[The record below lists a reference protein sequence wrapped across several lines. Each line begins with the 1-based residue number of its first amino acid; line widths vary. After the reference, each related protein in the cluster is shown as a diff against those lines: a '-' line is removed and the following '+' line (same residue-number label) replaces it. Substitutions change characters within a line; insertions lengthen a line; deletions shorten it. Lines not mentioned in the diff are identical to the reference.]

1 MSIADDIPNVMA
13 ARAARQAERNDERS
27 ARDAFI
33 QAQFPLMAE
42 RFEVLLQEALGV
54 HSQLNVQITPVVLP
68 VQGRNFAALPIRV
81 VRVRSMLA
89 ADAQTVTFTP
99 QLDFRGAD
107 QFGRLICTIDFNFAP
122 RPNRN
127 DLVALALLNQG
138 IGICGSTV
146 ARLQRPSV
154 PSDRGDKDLS
164 RADLEAAFS
173 AWWLR

>member
-1 MSIADDIPNVMA
+1 MSIADDIPNAMA
-13 ARAARQAERNDERS
+13 ARAARQAQLNAERL

-33 QAQFPLMAE
+33 QAQFPLMAQ
-42 RFEVLLQEALGV
+42 RFEELLQDALGV
-54 HSQLNVQITPVVLP
+54 HSQLSVQVTAVTLP
-68 VQGRNFAALPIRV
+68 VQGRSFAGLPIRV
-81 VRVRSMLA
+81 VRVRSTLA

-107 QFGRLICTIDFNFAP
+107 QFGRLICSIDFNFAP

-138 IGICGSTV
+138 IVFCGSTV
-146 ARLQRPSV
+146 ARLQRPSL

-164 RADLEAAFS
+164 STDLEAAFS

>member
-1 MSIADDIPNVMA
+1 MSIADDIPNVLA
-13 ARAARQAERNDERS
+13 ARAARQAQSNAERL

-42 RFEVLLQEALGV
+42 RFEALLQEALGV
-54 HSQLNVQITPVVLP
+54 HAQLSVNVTPVMLS
-68 VQGRNFAALPIRV
+68 VQGRSFANLPIRV
-81 VRVRSMLA
+81 LRVRSTLA
-89 ADAQTVTFTP
+89 AEPQTVTFTP

-122 RPNRN
+122 RPHRN
-127 DLVALALLNQG
+127 DLIALALLNQG
-138 IGICGSTV
+138 IGFCGNTV

-154 PSDRGDKDLS
+154 PSDRGDKDLGS
-164 RADLEAAFS
+164 ADLEAAFN